1 MCKTAL
7 HWDPARRT
15 HRGRLRVEK
24 RRDNRGDVV
33 GLTLVLVLKP
43 TKTDPT
49 GYPHNRLFQFLL
61 LFLLLLL
68 LLLNTTFF
76 FFFF

>member
-1 MCKTAL
+1 MCKPASN
-7 HWDPARRT
+7 WDPARRT

-49 GYPHNRLFQFLL
+49 GLSLL
-61 LFLLLLL
+61 S
-68 LLLNTTFF
+68 
-76 FFFF
+76 